1 MKSFFA
7 IVLLLAAT
15 THGNTHL
22 LEQTKTL
29 CRSYVEG
36 FMSPA
41 TDLAYGKR
49 LNGPRGLAVLENP
62 SEVAQGRVQ
71 GEHRPYGYGS
81 GIEDTAY
88 QTGMLLFAL
97 CDAEEATGDAYFAEL
112 ARRAFRGLERMSALS
127 PLEGFV
133 PRGPHPADGKTYY
146 KDSSLDQHSLYVCGL
161 WRYYRSRLASQREK
175 DSIRQIVGNVIRRLE
190 RAQWIIKVENG
201 SRPAKAGGSML
212 LWEPRTAALLLMM
225 LAAAHDVTGDAHWK
239 EEYDRF
245 SREQDGRRW
254 ALLAKEL
261 DRSREPRY
269 TLFMNQHALRVE
281 TLRRIEPSVERKTIL
296 RRRLETTAEDMLT
309 APYFRA
315 WRSLDWLGEESWE
328 DAAKKEVANAYLQP
342 LGVTLDSPV
351 TVMDLWRKFD
361 LNRLSPPALRGR
373 RNRYEPI
380 TLATPAMV
388 WQIALLS
395 QKQELIRQVKPAVC
409 EMLERVDF
417 SKIDL
422 GWAANYAVLAA
433 LWNLAQ
439 TPDTGITVSGTRF
452 LLNGQPFHYTGVSFF
467 NAIYNPTFNKSSA
480 DRIRW
485 LEKFR
490 RYGINALRI
499 WCQWDNQRGFVDAGP
514 DSTLYF
520 PDGRLREAP
529 LATLKAI
536 LADADRL
543 GMVVELCLFAHESFR
558 ENIRLSPEASRA
570 AVTALTRALQPY
582 RNVTFQIWN
591 EHHDDN
597 VLPLLRAIKALDPQ
611 RLVTS
616 SPGFAGVL
624 GPDDLNEALD
634 YLTPHTSRQNKGK
647 PWELAP
653 REIASLLEKFRK
665 PVVDDEPARC
675 GTSKFGGPKG
685 PTSPEDHIRQMI
697 AVRKVGGYVTYHHD
711 MFQTGYGSPA
721 VPPSGIPDPEFSP
734 YHRVV
739 FEFLAQQVH
748 PTP

>member
-1 MKSFFA
+1 MKAFFA
-7 IVLLLAAT
+7 IIVLLAT
-15 THGNTHL
+15 TAHSD
-22 LEQTKTL
+22 ERTKAL

-36 FMSPA
+36 FVSPA
-41 TDLAYGKR
+41 TDLVYGKR
-49 LNGPRGLAVLENP
+49 LNGPRGLAVLESPAEIAN
-62 SEVAQGRVQ
+62 GRVG
-71 GEHRPYGYGS
+71 GEQRPYGYGS

-97 CDAEEATGDAYFAEL
+97 CDAEEATGDPYFAEL
-112 ARRAFRGLERMSALS
+112 ARRAFRGLERMSTLS
-127 PLEGFV
+127 PVEGFV

-146 KDSSLDQHSLYVCGL
+146 RDSSLDQHSLYVCGL
-161 WRYYRSRLASQREK
+161 WRYHRSRLASPAEK
-175 DSIRQIVGNVIRRLE
+175 ESIRAIIGKVIRRLE
-190 RAQWIIKVENG
+190 KAQWIIKVEDG
-201 SRPAKAGGSML
+201 SAPSKAGGSML

-239 EEYDRF
+239 DEYDRF
-245 SREQDGRRW
+245 SGEQDGRRW
-254 ALLAKEL
+254 ALLAKEI
-261 DRSREPRY
+261 DRSRERRY

-281 TLRRIEPSVERKTIL
+281 TLRRIEPSAERKAVL
-296 RRRLETTAEDMLT
+296 RRHLEATAEDMLA

-315 WRSLDWLGEESWE
+315 WRSLDWIGEESWE
-328 DAAKKEVANAYLQP
+328 DASKKEVANAYLQP

-361 LNRLSPPALRGR
+361 LNRVSPPALRGR

-380 TLATPAMV
+380 ALATPAMV

-395 QKQELIRQVKPAVC
+395 RKPELIRQVQPVVC

-417 SKIDL
+417 NRIDL
-422 GWAANYAVLAA
+422 GWASNYAILVA
-433 LWNLAQ
+433 LWNVAQ
-439 TPDTGITVSGTRF
+439 SSNTGITVSGTRF
-452 LLNGQPFHYTGVSFF
+452 LLNGQPFNYTGVSVF

-480 DRIRW
+480 ERTRW

-490 RYGINALRI
+490 RYGVNVLRV
-499 WCQWDNQRGFVDAGP
+499 WCQWDNKRGFADAGP
-514 DSTLYF
+514 DSTLYL

-536 LADADRL
+536 LTDADRL
-543 GMVVELCLFAHESFR
+543 GMVVELCLFSHESFR
-558 ENIRLSPEASRA
+558 EDIRLDSDKSAA
-570 AVTALTRALQPY
+570 AVTALTRALQPH
-582 RNVTFQIWN
+582 RNLTFQIWN

-597 VLPLLRAIKALDPQ
+597 VLPLVRAIKALDPH

-624 GPDDLNEALD
+624 GTDDLNEALD
-634 YLTPHTSRQNKGK
+634 YLTPHTSRQNKGN

-653 REIASLLEKFRK
+653 REIASLLEKFQK

-675 GTSKFGGPKG
+675 GMIKFGGPKG
-685 PTSPEDHIRQMI
+685 PTSPDDHIRQI
-697 AVRKVGGYVTYHHD
+697 TAVRKIGGYITYHHD
-711 MFQTGYGSPA
+711 MFQTGYGSPS

-734 YHRVV
+734 YHRAV
-739 FEFLAQQVH
+739 FKFIAQSKSTQ
-748 PTP
+748 